1 MPQILDLLGGP
12 WGLSLMVLLVFA
24 DAFLVVVP
32 GEIAVSALGA
42 VSAVSGTPPLW
53 AIIVCASIAAFAG
66 DACCFWVG
74 RSVGSTERRWMR
86 HRRVRTALDWARVR
100 LQAGTA
106 TVVFTARFVPFARLA
121 VNVAAGAT
129 RVRALRYLPVVAVA
143 AVAWGAYQA
152 VVGAL
157 VARLIPGEP
166 ILAVVVSIAV
176 ALTLGALADLA
187 VTFVNRRRERT
198 ARTDSGE

>member
-24 DAFLVVVP
+24 DAFLVVIP
-32 GEIAVSALGA
+32 GEIAVTALGA

-53 AIIVCASIAAFAG
+53 AIITCAAIAAFAG
-66 DACCFWVG
+66 DACCFWIG
-74 RSVGSTERRWMR
+74 RSLGNAERRWMR
-86 HRRVRTALDWARVR
+86 HHRIRAALEWARVR

-106 TVVFTARFVPFARLA
+106 TVVFTARFIPFARLA
-121 VNVAAGAT
+121 VNITAGAT
-129 RVRALRYLPVVAVA
+129 GVRALRFFPVVAVA
-143 AVAWGAYQA
+143 AAAWGAYQA

-166 ILAVVVSIAV
+166 LIAIIVSIAV
-176 ALTLGALADLA
+176 ALALGAIADLA
-187 VTFVNRRRERT
+187 VTLVSRRRERET
-198 ARTDSGE
+198 LTEPSE

>member
-1 MPQILDLLGGP
+1 VPQILDLLAGP

-32 GEIAVSALGA
+32 GEIAVTALGA

-53 AIIVCASIAAFAG
+53 SVIVCAAIAAFAG

-74 RSVGSTERRWMR
+74 RTVGSAERRWMR
-86 HRRVRTALDWARVR
+86 HRRIRAALEWARVR

-106 TVVFTARFVPFARLA
+106 TVVFTARFIPFARLA

-129 RVRALRYLPVVAVA
+129 GVRALRFLPVVAIA
-143 AVAWGAYQA
+143 AVAWGSYQA
-152 VVGAL
+152 VVGAV

-166 ILAVVVSIAV
+166 IIGVLVSIAV
-176 ALTLGALADLA
+176 ALALGAIADVA
-187 VTFVNRRRERT
+187 VTAVSRRRERS
-198 ARTDSGE
+198 APVSGR